1 MKLKKF
7 FAGVLAAA
15 MMLTVGATA
24 AFATGTTT
32 PVANDG
38 NGTFTITKKYSA
50 ENANTF
56 APAETFKLKQTD
68 KSGKQ
73 MSVSY
78 NGIVPDLK
86 TVTGEATGIVGVVSF
101 ENESDSERTA
111 NFTIGLPKYDG
122 VGVFTYILEEVSA
135 TNAGIKNDGRT
146 FTVTVYATQGDNGIE
161 TGVTVHERTS
171 KGTKVTSID
180 NKFQAGALTIHKDVK
195 GSMGDK
201 AYQFPFT
208 VTLSSAKPVTATLR
222 VNGETSTVK
231 FEKASEDAAEYTA
244 EYTATVPFKLSNDGN
259 CTISNIPYDVTYTV
273 SEDGETRGTLTV
285 GSGENAVDYTVKY
298 SDNNGSKVEGATA
311 TVTVT
316 NTAGNALIDTGVI
329 LDNAPYIALLAI
341 VAIGGVALMLN
352 KRRRDEE

>member
-161 TGVTVHERTS
+161 TGVTVHEGTS

-201 AYQFPFT
+201 AYKFPFT

-222 VNGETSTVK
+222 VDGVISTVK
-231 FEKASEDAAEYTA
+231 FEKASEAAT
-244 EYTATVPFKLSNDGN
+244 EYTATLLFNLSNGEDY
-259 CTISNIPYDVTYTV
+259 TIGNIPYNVTYTV
-273 SEDGETRGTLTV
+273 SEDGEANGELTV
-285 GSGENAVDYTVKY
+285 GSDENAVKY
-298 SDNNGSKVEGATA
+298 KVEYSNNNGTEVKGATA

-316 NTAGNALIDTGVI
+316 NTAGNVVIDTGVI

>member
-78 NGIVPDLK
+78 SGIVPDLK

-101 ENESDSERTA
+101 ENESDSEQTA

-161 TGVTVHERTS
+161 TGVTVHEGTS

-231 FEKASEDAAEYTA
+231 FEKASEDAA

>member
-161 TGVTVHERTS
+161 TGVTVHEGTS

-231 FEKASEDAAEYTA
+231 FEKAPEDAA

>member
-24 AFATGTTT
+24 VFADVGTTT
-32 PVANDG
+32 PVTNDG
-38 NGTFTITKKYSA
+38 NGTFTITKKYTVA
-50 ENANTF
+50 NENTF
-56 APAETFKLKQTD
+56 APAETFKLEQTD

-78 NGIVPDLK
+78 DGKVPDLK
-86 TVTGEATGIVGVVSF
+86 TVTGESNGIVGVVNFATESS
-101 ENESDSERTA
+101 NEQTE

-122 VGVFTYILEEVSA
+122 VGVFTYTLKEVSA
-135 TNAGIKNDGRT
+135 TNAGILNDGRT
-146 FTVTVYATQGDNGIE
+146 FTVTVYATQGDDGIE
-161 TGVTVHERTS
+161 TGVTVHEGTS
-171 KGTKVTSID
+171 KGTKVTSIN

-231 FEKASEDAAEYTA
+231 FEKASEDAT

-259 CTISNIPYDVTYTV
+259 YTISNIPYDVTYTV
-273 SEDGETRGTLTV
+273 SEDGETNGKLTV
-285 GSGENAVDYTVKY
+285 GSDENAVEYNVKY

-311 TVTVT
+311 TVNVT

>member
-161 TGVTVHERTS
+161 TGVTVHEGTS

-231 FEKASEDAAEYTA
+231 FEKASEDDA

>member
-78 NGIVPDLK
+78 NDIVPDLK

-111 NFTIGLPKYDG
+111 NFTIGLPQYNG
-122 VGVFTYILEEVSA
+122 VGVFTYTLEEVSA
-135 TNAGIKNDGRT
+135 TNAGIQNDGRT
-146 FTVTVYATQGDNGIE
+146 FTVTVYATQGNDGIE
-161 TGVTVHERTS
+161 TGVTVHEGTS
-171 KGTKVTSID
+171 KGTKVISIN

-201 AYQFPFT
+201 AYEFPFT

-231 FEKASEDAAEYTA
+231 FEKAEDAT
-244 EYTATVPFKLSNDGN
+244 EYTATLPFKLSNGKEY
-259 CTISNIPYDVTYTV
+259 TIGNIPYDVTYTV
-273 SEDGETRGTLTV
+273 SEDGETNGTLTV
-285 GSGENAVDYTVKY
+285 GSDVNAVKY
-298 SDNNGSKVEGATA
+298 DVEYSNNNGAKVEGATA

-316 NTAGNALIDTGVI
+316 NTAGDVVIDTGVI

>member
-7 FAGVLAAA
+7 FAGVVAAA

-24 AFATGTTT
+24 VFADVGTTT
-32 PVANDG
+32 PVTNDG
-38 NGTFTITKKYSA
+38 NGTFTITKKYA
-50 ENANTF
+50 VANENTY
-56 APAETFKLKQTD
+56 APAETFKLKQTN

-78 NGIVPDLK
+78 NGVVPDLK
-86 TVTGEATGIVGVVSF
+86 TVTGEATDIVGVVSF
-101 ENESDSERTA
+101 ENESNSERTGD
-111 NFTIGLPKYDG
+111 FTIGLPKYNG
-122 VGVFTYILEEVSA
+122 VGVFTYTLEEVSA
-135 TNAGIKNDGRT
+135 TNAGIQNDGRT

-161 TGVTVHERTS
+161 TGVTVHEGTS
-171 KGTKVTSID
+171 KGTKVTSIN

-231 FEKASEDAAEYTA
+231 FEKASEDAT

-259 CTISNIPYDVTYTV
+259 YTISNIPYDVTYTV
-273 SEDGETRGTLTV
+273 SEDGETNGKLTV
-285 GSGENAVDYTVKY
+285 GSDENAVEYNVKY

-311 TVTVT
+311 TVNVT

>member
-161 TGVTVHERTS
+161 TGVTVHEGTS

-244 EYTATVPFKLSNDGN
+244 TVPFKLSNDGN

-285 GSGENAVDYTVKY
+285 GSGENAVDYTVEY

>member
-78 NGIVPDLK
+78 NDIVPDLK

-161 TGVTVHERTS
+161 TGVTVHEGTS

-231 FEKASEDAAEYTA
+231 FEKASEDVA

>member
-73 MSVSY
+73 MSISY
-78 NGIVPDLK
+78 TGIVPDLK

-135 TNAGIKNDGRT
+135 TNAGIKNDDRT

-161 TGVTVHERTS
+161 TGVTVHEGTS

-201 AYQFPFT
+201 AYKFPFT

-222 VNGETSTVK
+222 VDGVISTVK
-231 FEKASEDAAEYTA
+231 FEKASEAAT
-244 EYTATVPFKLSNDGN
+244 EYTATLPFNLSNGEDY
-259 CTISNIPYDVTYTV
+259 TIGNIPYDVTYTV
-273 SEDGETRGTLTV
+273 SEDGEANGELTV
-285 GSGENAVDYTVKY
+285 GSDENAVKY
-298 SDNNGSKVEGATA
+298 KVEYSNNNGTEVKGATA

-316 NTAGNALIDTGVI
+316 NTAGNVVIDTGVI

>member
-78 NGIVPDLK
+78 NGVVPDLK

-161 TGVTVHERTS
+161 TGVTVHEGTS

-195 GSMGDK
+195 GPMGDK

-231 FEKASEDAAEYTA
+231 FEKASEDTA

-273 SEDGETRGTLTV
+273 SEDGETSGKLTV
-285 GSGENAVDYTVKY
+285 GSGENAVEYDVKY
-298 SDNNGSKVEGATA
+298 SENNGTKVEGATA

>member
-50 ENANTF
+50 QNANTF

-78 NGIVPDLK
+78 NGLVPDLK

-161 TGVTVHERTS
+161 TGVTVHEGTS

-201 AYQFPFT
+201 AYKFPFT

-222 VNGETSTVK
+222 VDGVISTVK
-231 FEKASEDAAEYTA
+231 FEKASEAAT
-244 EYTATVPFKLSNDGN
+244 EYTATLPFNLSNGEDY
-259 CTISNIPYDVTYTV
+259 TIGNIPYNVTYTV
-273 SEDGETRGTLTV
+273 SEDGEANGELTV
-285 GSGENAVDYTVKY
+285 GSDENAVKY
-298 SDNNGSKVEGATA
+298 KVEYSNNNGTEVKGATA

-316 NTAGNALIDTGVI
+316 NTAGNVVIDTGVI

>member
-24 AFATGTTT
+24 AFADVGTTT
-32 PVANDG
+32 PVTNDG
-38 NGTFTITKKYSA
+38 NGTFTITKKYTV

-56 APAETFKLKQTD
+56 APAETFKLEQTA

-78 NGIVPDLK
+78 NGAVPDLK
-86 TVTGEATGIVGVVSF
+86 TVAGESDGIVGVVSF
-101 ENESDSERTA
+101 ATESGDDQTG

-122 VGVFTYILEEVSA
+122 VGVFTYTLKEVDA
-135 TNAGIKNDGRT
+135 TNAGIQNDGRT
-146 FTVTVYATQGDNGIE
+146 FTVTVYATQGDDGIKTE
-161 TGVTVHERTS
+161 VTVHEGTS
-171 KGTKVTSID
+171 KGTKVTSIN

-195 GSMGDK
+195 GPMGDK

-244 EYTATVPFKLSNDGN
+244 TVPFKLSNDGN

-273 SEDGETRGTLTV
+273 SEDGETSGKLTV
-285 GSGENAVDYTVKY
+285 GSGENAVEYKVEY
-298 SDNNGSKVEGATA
+298 SNNNGTEVKGATA

>member
-161 TGVTVHERTS
+161 TGVTVHEGTS

-201 AYQFPFT
+201 AYKFPFT

-222 VNGETSTVK
+222 VDGVISTVK
-231 FEKASEDAAEYTA
+231 FEKASEAAT
-244 EYTATVPFKLSNDGN
+244 EYTATLPFNLSNGEDY
-259 CTISNIPYDVTYTV
+259 TIGNIPYNVTYTV
-273 SEDGETRGTLTV
+273 SENGETNGELTV
-285 GSGENAVDYTVKY
+285 GSDENAVKY
-298 SDNNGSKVEGATA
+298 KVEYSNNNGTEVKGATA

-316 NTAGNALIDTGVI
+316 NTAGNVVIDTGVI

>member
-7 FAGVLAAA
+7 FAGIVAAA

-24 AFATGTTT
+24 AFADVGTTT
-32 PVANDG
+32 PVTNDG

-56 APAETFKLKQTD
+56 APAETFKLKQTN

-73 MSVSY
+73 MGVSY
-78 NGIVPDLK
+78 NGVVPDLK
-86 TVTGEATGIVGVVSF
+86 TVAGESDGIVGVVSF
-101 ENESDSERTA
+101 TTESSSEQTES
-111 NFTIGLPKYDG
+111 FTIGLPKYNG
-122 VGVFTYILEEVSA
+122 VGVFTYTLKEVDA
-135 TNAGIKNDGRT
+135 TNAGIQNDGRT
-146 FTVTVYATQGDNGIE
+146 FTVTVYATQGDDGIKTE
-161 TGVTVHERTS
+161 VTVHEGTS

-195 GSMGDK
+195 GQMGDK
-201 AYQFPFT
+201 AYKFPFT

-222 VNGETSTVK
+222 VDGVTSTVK
-231 FEKASEDAAEYTA
+231 FEKASEAAT
-244 EYTATVPFKLSNDGN
+244 EYTATLPFNLSNGEDY
-259 CTISNIPYDVTYTV
+259 TIGNIPYNVTYTV
-273 SEDGETRGTLTV
+273 SEDGETNGELTV
-285 GSGENAVDYTVKY
+285 GSDENAVKY
-298 SDNNGSKVEGATA
+298 KVEYSNNNGTEVKGATA

-316 NTAGNALIDTGVI
+316 NTAGNVVIDTGVI

>member
-7 FAGVLAAA
+7 FAGVVAAA

-24 AFATGTTT
+24 VFADVGTTT
-32 PVANDG
+32 PVTNNG
-38 NGTFTITKKYSA
+38 SGTFTITKKYTVA
-50 ENANTF
+50 NENTF
-56 APAETFKLKQTD
+56 APAETFKLKQTA

-73 MSVSY
+73 MSASY
-78 NGIVPDLK
+78 DCVVPDLK
-86 TVTGEATGIVGVVSF
+86 TVTGEATDIVGVVSF
-101 ENESDSERTA
+101 ENESNSERTGD
-111 NFTIGLPKYDG
+111 FTIGLPKYNG
-122 VGVFTYILEEVSA
+122 VGVFTYTLEEVSA
-135 TNAGIKNDGRT
+135 TNAGILNDGHT

-161 TGVTVHERTS
+161 TGVTVHEGTS
-171 KGTKVTSID
+171 KGDKVTSIN

-222 VNGETSTVK
+222 VNGANSDVT
-231 FEKASEDAAEYTA
+231 FAKANTDAT
-244 EYTATVPFKLSNDGN
+244 EYTATFTFNLSDDGN
-259 CTISNIPYDVTYTV
+259 YTIGNIPYDVTYTV
-273 SEDGETRGTLTV
+273 SEDGETNGKLTV
-285 GSGENAVDYTVKY
+285 GSNENAVEYNVKY
-298 SDNNGSKVEGATA
+298 SDNNGSKVDGATA

-352 KRRRDEE
+352 KRHRDEE

>member
-7 FAGVLAAA
+7 FAGVLAVA

-24 AFATGTTT
+24 AFADVGTTT

-78 NGIVPDLK
+78 NDIVPDLK

-111 NFTIGLPKYDG
+111 NFTIGLPKYSG

-161 TGVTVHERTS
+161 TGVDCSR
-171 KGTKVTSID
+171 
-180 NKFQAGALTIHKDVK
+180 
-195 GSMGDK
+195 
-201 AYQFPFT
+201 
-208 VTLSSAKPVTATLR
+208 
-222 VNGETSTVK
+222 
-231 FEKASEDAAEYTA
+231 
-244 EYTATVPFKLSNDGN
+244 GN
-259 CTISNIPYDVTYTV
+259 EQGY
-273 SEDGETRGTLTV
+273 
-285 GSGENAVDYTVKY
+285 
-298 SDNNGSKVEGATA
+298 
-311 TVTVT
+311 
-316 NTAGNALIDTGVI
+316 
-329 LDNAPYIALLAI
+329 
-341 VAIGGVALMLN
+341 
-352 KRRRDEE
+352 

>member
-161 TGVTVHERTS
+161 TGVTVHEGTS

-231 FEKASEDAAEYTA
+231 FEKASEDVA

-273 SEDGETRGTLTV
+273 SEDGETSGTLTV

>member
-7 FAGVLAAA
+7 FAGIVAAA

-24 AFATGTTT
+24 VFADVGTTT
-32 PVANDG
+32 PVTNDG
-38 NGTFTITKKYSA
+38 NGTFTITKKYTVA
-50 ENANTF
+50 NENTF
-56 APAETFKLKQTD
+56 APAETFKLEQTD

-78 NGIVPDLK
+78 NGKVPDLK
-86 TVTGEATGIVGVVSF
+86 TVTGESNGIVGVVNFATESS
-101 ENESDSERTA
+101 NEQTE

-122 VGVFTYILEEVSA
+122 VGVFTYTLKEVSA
-135 TNAGIKNDGRT
+135 TNAGILNDGRT
-146 FTVTVYATQGDNGIE
+146 FTVTVYATQGNDGIE
-161 TGVTVHERTS
+161 TGVTVHEGTS
-171 KGTKVTSID
+171 KSTKVTSIN

-231 FEKASEDAAEYTA
+231 FEKASEDAT

-259 CTISNIPYDVTYTV
+259 YTISNIPYDVTYTV
-273 SEDGETRGTLTV
+273 SEDGETNGKLTV
-285 GSGENAVDYTVKY
+285 GSDENAVEYNVKY

-311 TVTVT
+311 TVNVT

>member
-24 AFATGTTT
+24 VFADVGTTT
-32 PVANDG
+32 PVTNDG
-38 NGTFTITKKYSA
+38 NGTFTITKKYA
-50 ENANTF
+50 VANENTY
-56 APAETFKLKQTD
+56 APAETFKLKQTN

-78 NGIVPDLK
+78 NGVVPDLK
-86 TVTGEATGIVGVVSF
+86 TVTGEATDIVGVVSF
-101 ENESDSERTA
+101 ENESNSERTGD
-111 NFTIGLPKYDG
+111 FTIGLPKYNG
-122 VGVFTYILEEVSA
+122 VGVFTYTLEEVSA
-135 TNAGIKNDGRT
+135 TNAGIQNDGRT

-161 TGVTVHERTS
+161 TGVTVHEGTS
-171 KGTKVTSID
+171 KGTKVTSIN

-231 FEKASEDAAEYTA
+231 FEKASEDAT

-259 CTISNIPYDVTYTV
+259 YTISNIPYDVTYTV
-273 SEDGETRGTLTV
+273 SEDGETNGKLTV
-285 GSGENAVDYTVKY
+285 GSNENAVEYNVKY
-298 SDNNGSKVEGATA
+298 SDNNGSKVDGATA

-316 NTAGNALIDTGVI
+316 TTAGNALIDTGVI
-329 LDNAPYIALLAI
+329 LDNAPYI
-341 VAIGGVALMLN
+341 LMLAVVAGGAMMLVIK
-352 KRRRDEE
+352 KRREEE

>member
-7 FAGVLAAA
+7 FAGVVAAA

-24 AFATGTTT
+24 VFADVGTTT
-32 PVANDG
+32 PVTNDG
-38 NGTFTITKKYSA
+38 NGTFTITKKYTV
-50 ENANTF
+50 ENANTY
-56 APAETFKLKQTD
+56 APAETFKLKQTN
-68 KSGKQ
+68 KYGKQ

-78 NGIVPDLK
+78 NGVVPDLK
-86 TVTGEATGIVGVVSF
+86 TVTGESNGIVGVVNFATESS
-101 ENESDSERTA
+101 NEQTE

-122 VGVFTYILEEVSA
+122 VGVFTYTLEEVSA
-135 TNAGIKNDGRT
+135 TNAGILNDGRT

-161 TGVTVHERTS
+161 TGVTVHEGTS
-171 KGTKVTSID
+171 KGTKVTSIN

-201 AYQFPFT
+201 AYEFPFT

-231 FEKASEDAAEYTA
+231 FEKASEAATEYTVTLPFNLSNGK
-244 EYTATVPFKLSNDGN
+244 EYTIG
-259 CTISNIPYDVTYTV
+259 NIPYGVTYTV
-273 SEDGETRGTLTV
+273 SENGETNGELTV
-285 GSGENAVDYTVKY
+285 GSGDNAVKY
-298 SDNNGSKVEGATA
+298 DVEYSNNNGTKVEGATA

-316 NTAGNALIDTGVI
+316 NTAGNVVIDTGVI

>member
-161 TGVTVHERTS
+161 TGVTVHEGTS

-244 EYTATVPFKLSNDGN
+244 TVPFKLSNDGN

-285 GSGENAVDYTVKY
+285 GSGENAVDYIVKY

>member
-24 AFATGTTT
+24 AFADVGTTT

-111 NFTIGLPKYDG
+111 NFTIGLPKYSG

-161 TGVTVHERTS
+161 TGVTVHEGTS

-201 AYQFPFT
+201 AYEFPFT

-231 FEKASEDAAEYTA
+231 FEKASEDAT

-259 CTISNIPYDVTYTV
+259 YTISNIPYDVTYTV
-273 SEDGETRGTLTV
+273 SEDGETKGTLTV

>member
-24 AFATGTTT
+24 AFADVGTTT
-32 PVANDG
+32 PVTNDG
-38 NGTFTITKKYSA
+38 NGTFTITKKYTV
-50 ENANTF
+50 ENTNTY
-56 APAETFKLKQTD
+56 APAETFKLKQTN
-68 KSGKQ
+68 SNGKQ

-78 NGIVPDLK
+78 NGVVPDLK
-86 TVTGEATGIVGVVSF
+86 TVTGESNGIVGVVNFATESS
-101 ENESDSERTA
+101 NEQTE

-122 VGVFTYILEEVSA
+122 VGVFTYTLEEVSA
-135 TNAGIKNDGRT
+135 TNAGIQNDSRT

-161 TGVTVHERTS
+161 TGVTVHEGTS
-171 KGTKVTSID
+171 KGTKVTSIN

-201 AYQFPFT
+201 AYEFPFT

-231 FEKASEDAAEYTA
+231 FEKASEDAT

-259 CTISNIPYDVTYTV
+259 YTIGNIPYDVTYTV
-273 SEDGETRGTLTV
+273 SEDGETNGKLTV
-285 GSGENAVDYTVKY
+285 GSDENAVNYTVKY
-298 SDNNGSKVEGATA
+298 SDNNGSKVEGTTA

-316 NTAGNALIDTGVI
+316 NTAGNVVIDTGVI

>member
-161 TGVTVHERTS
+161 TGVTVHEGTS

-244 EYTATVPFKLSNDGN
+244 TVPFKLSNDGN

-273 SEDGETRGTLTV
+273 SEDGETGGTLTV

>member
-50 ENANTF
+50 ENVNTF

-161 TGVTVHERTS
+161 TGVTVHEGTS

-244 EYTATVPFKLSNDGN
+244 TVPFKLSNDGN

-273 SEDGETRGTLTV
+273 SENGETKGTLTV

-311 TVTVT
+311 TVSVT

>member
-161 TGVTVHERTS
+161 TGVTVHEGTS

-180 NKFQAGALTIHKDVK
+180 NKFQAGALTIHKDVN

-231 FEKASEDAAEYTA
+231 FEKASEDAA

>member
-24 AFATGTTT
+24 ALATGTTT

-161 TGVTVHERTS
+161 TGVTVHEGTS

-201 AYQFPFT
+201 AYKFPFT

-222 VNGETSTVK
+222 VDGVISTVK
-231 FEKASEDAAEYTA
+231 FEKASEAAT
-244 EYTATVPFKLSNDGN
+244 EYTATLPFNLSNGEDY
-259 CTISNIPYDVTYTV
+259 TIGNIPYDVTYTV
-273 SEDGETRGTLTV
+273 SEDGEANGELTV
-285 GSGENAVDYTVKY
+285 GSDENAVKY
-298 SDNNGSKVEGATA
+298 KVEYSNNNGTEVKGATA

-316 NTAGNALIDTGVI
+316 NTAGNVVIDTGVI

>member
-68 KSGKQ
+68 NSGKQ

-161 TGVTVHERTS
+161 TGVTVHEGTS

-201 AYQFPFT
+201 AYKFPFT

-222 VNGETSTVK
+222 VDGVISTVK
-231 FEKASEDAAEYTA
+231 FEKASEAAT
-244 EYTATVPFKLSNDGN
+244 EYTATLPFNLSNGEDY
-259 CTISNIPYDVTYTV
+259 TIGNIPYDVTYTV
-273 SEDGETRGTLTV
+273 SEDGEANGELTV
-285 GSGENAVDYTVKY
+285 GSDENAVKY
-298 SDNNGSKVEGATA
+298 KVEYSNNNGTEVKGATA

-316 NTAGNALIDTGVI
+316 NTAGNVVIDTGVI

>member
-161 TGVTVHERTS
+161 TGVTVHEGTS

-180 NKFQAGALTIHKDVK
+180 NKF
-195 GSMGDK
+195 
-201 AYQFPFT
+201 
-208 VTLSSAKPVTATLR
+208 
-222 VNGETSTVK
+222 
-231 FEKASEDAAEYTA
+231 
-244 EYTATVPFKLSNDGN
+244 
-259 CTISNIPYDVTYTV
+259 
-273 SEDGETRGTLTV
+273 
-285 GSGENAVDYTVKY
+285 
-298 SDNNGSKVEGATA
+298 
-311 TVTVT
+311 
-316 NTAGNALIDTGVI
+316 
-329 LDNAPYIALLAI
+329 
-341 VAIGGVALMLN
+341 
-352 KRRRDEE
+352 